1 MGDGGA
7 LASCSSWRLSNKSGW
22 LQVRAMVIIVFMS
35 SVFLLLL
42 EALDARIST
51 ILCGRGLGVIGAF
64 MSYLWLFWCYNKLI
78 FYLNTP
84 FILFLLWSLTFLF
97 MFDQSSYSKY

>member
-1 MGDGGA
+1 M
-7 LASCSSWRLSNKSGW
+7 
-22 LQVRAMVIIVFMS
+22 F
-35 SVFLLLL
+35 FL
-42 EALDARIST
+42 EAFEQIWVVAGSSNGDHRLHVECFSST
-51 ILCGRGLGVIGAF
+51 FRSSRCSYFNDLMWSGLGVIGAF